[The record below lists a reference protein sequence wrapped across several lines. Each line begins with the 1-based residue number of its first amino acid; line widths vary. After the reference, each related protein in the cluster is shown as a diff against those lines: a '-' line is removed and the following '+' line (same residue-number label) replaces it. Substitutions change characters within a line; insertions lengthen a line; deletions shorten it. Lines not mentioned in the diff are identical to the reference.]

1 MFGLVPGSRLVG
13 SDLPAWHR
21 SWTDYG
27 VPGSNTVSPDGEAFS
42 RFSTEGL
49 SISPTSGLCFERLL
63 KVLGINP
70 ALARCAH
77 VIFSPFS
84 P

>member
-1 MFGLVPGSRLVG
+1 MVLRGCRSLLQIILSLFP
-13 SDLPAWHR
+13 SD
-21 SWTDYG
+21 G
-27 VPGSNTVSPDGEAFS
+27 VPGSNTVSPDGEALS
-42 RFSTEGL
+42 RFLTEGL
-49 SISPTSGLCFERLL
+49 SISPTSGLCFERFL